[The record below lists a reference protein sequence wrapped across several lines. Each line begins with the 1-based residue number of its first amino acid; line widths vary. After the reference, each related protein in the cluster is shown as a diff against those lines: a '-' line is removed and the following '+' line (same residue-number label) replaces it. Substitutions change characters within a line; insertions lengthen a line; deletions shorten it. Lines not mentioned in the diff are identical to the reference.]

1 VIRAWGAS
9 LLVLLGCAHAPE
21 ARFPHRDLFL
31 GALPQDVV
39 GAVPFDR
46 AALEG
51 QVVLVTFI
59 ATWCF
64 PCLTDLATLDKLERD
79 FGGRGF
85 RQVLVGLDL
94 EGRRVLE
101 PFAAEYRLTYPLL
114 VGDDRLRSGQTPFGH
129 IRELPARVLFDR
141 QGEVIAA
148 YSGVVSP
155 KALDAK
161 VREALER
168 RSAASFERSTLAATR

>member
-1 VIRAWGAS
+1 MIRAWGAS

-85 RQVLVGLDL
+85 RQV
-94 EGRRVLE
+94 
-101 PFAAEYRLTYPLL
+101 
-114 VGDDRLRSGQTPFGH
+114 
-129 IRELPARVLFDR
+129 
-141 QGEVIAA
+141 
-148 YSGVVSP
+148 
-155 KALDAK
+155 
-161 VREALER
+161 
-168 RSAASFERSTLAATR
+168 